1 MSETLKRILITED
14 EKPMGR
20 ALQIKFEKN
29 GFSVTNANDGEE
41 ALAFLEKETFDV
53 ILLDLIM
60 PKINGFKVLETLK
73 DQGIKTPVCVMTNL
87 SQEEDKEKAMKLG
100 ARDFF
105 VKSDIAAAEI
115 VERVKSIFV

>member
-29 GFSVTNANDGEE
+29 GFSVTSANDGEE

>member
-29 GFSVTNANDGEE
+29 GFSVTNASDGEE

-87 SQEEDKEKAMKLG
+87 SQEEDKEKATKLG